1 MKIKT
6 NLNPLLTICFVI
18 SSMVFSNLLVANQE
32 KYDRK
37 ELEKYLKKASIS
49 GKQSSVTRTVS
60 YFVDLDDGNIKRKGF
75 LKFTNNRRPNF
86 VADSYSYG
94 LAAYEMD
101 KLLDLNIIPPS
112 VEREVDGQKASL
124 MLLIDREMDEG
135 GRRLRKI
142 KPPDPEKFFNTLE
155 EIKVFEY
162 LVYSESLCKESD
174 LEDVLI
180 TPQWKVWRVDFSEAF
195 VPSPGLIQ
203 GCEIIRCSRKLYQ
216 NLVSLKDKMI
226 KSKMKKY
233 LNNEEID
240 ALLKRKK
247 LIIKTIR
254 KLIEEKGEKA
264 VLF

>member
-18 SSMVFSNLLVANQE
+18 FSMVFSSLKAANQE
-32 KYDRK
+32 KLDRK
-37 ELEKYLKKASIS
+37 ELEEYLKKASIS
-49 GKQSSVTRTVS
+49 EKQSSVTRTVA
-60 YFVDLDDGNIKRKGF
+60 YFVDLDDGNIKRGGF
-75 LKFTNNRRPNF
+75 LKFTDNRRPNF
-86 VADSYSYG
+86 VADSYIYG

-101 KLLDLNIIPPS
+101 KLLDINIIPPS
-112 VEREVDGQKASL
+112 VEREVEGQKASL

-135 GRRLRKI
+135 GRRLRKTM
-142 KPPDPEKFFNTLE
+142 PPDPEKFFNALE
-155 EIKVFEY
+155 EIKVFEH
-162 LVYSESLCKESD
+162 LVYSTSLCLESD

-203 GCEIIRCSRKLYQ
+203 GCEITRCSRKFYQ
-216 NLVSLKDKMI
+216 NLVSLKDKEI
-226 KSKMKKY
+226 RSKMRKY
-233 LNNEEID
+233 LNKDEID
-240 ALLKRKK
+240 TLLKRKK
-247 LIIKTIR
+247 LIIETIR

>member
-1 MKIKT
+1 
-6 NLNPLLTICFVI
+6 
-18 SSMVFSNLLVANQE
+18 MVFSSLLVANQVNT
-32 KYDRK
+32 DRK
-37 ELEKYLKKASIS
+37 KLEQYLKKARIS
-49 GKQSSVTRTVS
+49 GLKSSVTRTIA
-60 YFVDLDDGNIKRKGF
+60 YFVDLDDGNIKRRGF
-75 LKFTNNRRPNF
+75 LKFTDNRRPNF
-86 VADSYSYG
+86 VSDSFAYG

-101 KLLDLNIIPPS
+101 KLLDLNIIPPN

-124 MLLIDREMDEG
+124 MLLVDREMDEG

-142 KPPDPEKFFNTLE
+142 EPPDPEKFFNTLE
-155 EIKVFEY
+155 VIKVFEY
-162 LVYSESLCKESD
+162 LVYSTSLCIESD

-195 VPSPGLIQ
+195 EPSPGLIQ
-203 GCEIIRCSRKLYQ
+203 GCEITRCSRKFYQ
-216 NLVSLKDKMI
+216 NLVSLKDKEI

-233 LNNEEID
+233 LNKEEIN

-247 LIIKTIR
+247 LIIETIR